1 MTQLTPPMETSI
13 FHKKQRKHQFLYNSV
28 EIDVYSLAR
37 DIQVPDPQKILSFY
51 VVALLPVSL
60 LSRILARCLLAFFFG
75 IGTM

>member
-37 DIQVPDPQKILSFY
+37 DIQVSDP
-51 VVALLPVSL
+51 
-60 LSRILARCLLAFFFG
+60 
-75 IGTM
+75 